1 MPTPTS
7 HPARRSRIR
16 RPLAALVAT
25 LVVAGMLGVV
35 AIAPAGARVPTKS
48 LCDTIQDGDVG
59 APAPPQS
66 TASTA
71 ADAKKSLKLYKKFA
85 KSDAPKAVK
94 KALATI
100 VSTLKE
106 LASGTPPTELGFGVD
121 VDATAVRQGFGEG
134 LHVRP
139 RQVRRRRH
147 RGPPRRRRH
156 PGPAVARTVDG

>member
-1 MPTPTS
+1 VPTPTS
-7 HPARRSRIR
+7 HPVRRSRIR
-16 RPLAALVAT
+16 RPFAAVVAT
-25 LVVAGMLGVV
+25 LVVAGTLGVV
-35 AIAPAGARVPTKS
+35 AIAPAGARVPARS

-71 ADAKKSLKLYKKFA
+71 ADAKKSLTLYKKFA
-85 KSDAPKAVK
+85 KSDAPKAIK

-121 VDATAVRQGFGEG
+121 VDATAYGKASAKVSTYVLDKCVGDVIQD
-134 LHVRP
+134 L
-139 RQVRRRRH
+139 
-147 RGPPRRRRH
+147 
-156 PGPAVARTVDG
+156 PGDVDIPDLP